1 MEGRTVEERPDVAAP
16 RATTRPIPGAT
27 AVAPGVRPPRKL
39 LDRVRDAIRVRHYS
53 RRTEDAYLG
62 WTRRFVLF
70 HDLRHPETMGEHEI
84 ASFLTD
90 LAVRGGVSSSTQNQ
104 ALAALLFLYR
114 DVLGIQLT
122 WTDDV
127 VRAKR
132 PRRLPVVLTREEVRA
147 VLAAL
152 AGVHRVM
159 AELLYGSGLRLTECI
174 ELRIKDVDFSGNQ
187 IVVRG
192 GKGARDRV
200 TMLPRRVQPRLRAH
214 VARVRLLH
222 DRDLAAG
229 RGSVPL
235 PGALDRKYPGGSV
248 ELAWQFLFPA
258 SRLTRLPDG
267 HCYRLHQHE
276 SALQR
281 AVKDAVRSARITK
294 RATCHTFRHS
304 FATHLL
310 ESGYDIRT
318 VQELLGHR
326 DVATT
331 MIYTHVLNR
340 GGLGVTSPADV
351 L

>member
-1 MEGRTVEERPDVAAP
+1 MERQTPEEHPPAPPPREVVRPTQCV
-16 RATTRPIPGAT
+16 PGPSAS
-27 AVAPGVRPPRKL
+27 AKPPRKL

-62 WTRRFVLF
+62 WTRRYVHF

-90 LAVRGGVSSSTQNQ
+90 LAVRGAVSSSTQNQ

-132 PRRLPVVLTREEVRA
+132 PRRLPVVLTRQEVRS
-147 VLAAL
+147 VLGTL
-152 AGVHRVM
+152 TGVHRLM
-159 AELLYGSGLRLTECI
+159 AALLYGSGLRLTECL

-222 DRDLAAG
+222 DRDRAAG

-235 PGALDRKYPGGSV
+235 PGALDRKYPGSAV
-248 ELAWQFLFPA
+248 ELGWQFLFPA
-258 SRLTRLPDG
+258 ARTTRLPDG
-267 HCYRLHQHE
+267 HHYRLHLHE
-276 SALQR
+276 SSLQR
-281 AVKDAVRSARITK
+281 AVKDAIRASGITK
-294 RATCHTFRHS
+294 RASCHTFRHS

-326 DVATT
+326 DVSTT
-331 MIYTHVLNR
+331 MIYTHVLNK

>member
-1 MEGRTVEERPDVAAP
+1 MEQP
-16 RATTRPIPGAT
+16 ATQPPPEPYSPPPN
-27 AVAPGVRPPRKL
+27 APGVPEAARPPRKL
-39 LDRVRDAIRVRHYS
+39 LDRIRDAIRVRHYS
-53 RRTEDAYLG
+53 RRTEVAYLG
-62 WTRRFVLF
+62 WARRFIHY

-90 LAVRGGVSSSTQNQ
+90 LAVRGAVSSSTQNQ

-114 DVLGIQLT
+114 DVLGHQLT

-132 PRRLPVVLTREEVRA
+132 PKRLPVVLTREEVRA
-147 VLAAL
+147 VLASL
-152 AGVHRVM
+152 SGVHRVM
-159 AELLYGSGLRLTECI
+159 AELLYGSGLRLTECL
-174 ELRIKDVDFSGNQ
+174 ELRIKDIDFSGNQ

-222 DRDLAAG
+222 DRDCAAG
-229 RGSVPL
+229 RGAAPL
-235 PGALDRKYPGGSV
+235 PTALARKYPTQER

-258 SRLTRLPDG
+258 TRSTRLPSG
-267 HCYRLHQHE
+267 HYYRLHQHE
-276 SALQR
+276 SSLQR
-281 AVKDAVRSARITK
+281 AVKDAVRAAGITK
-294 RATCHTFRHS
+294 RASCHTFRHS

-340 GGLGVTSPADV
+340 GGRGVTSPADV

>member
-1 MEGRTVEERPDVAAP
+1 MERQLPEERPPTAAP
-16 RATTRPIPGAT
+16 RAIAQPSPGSTET
-27 AVAPGVRPPRKL
+27 ARGAKPPRKL
-39 LDRVRDAIRVRHYS
+39 LDRIRDAIRVRHYS

-62 WTRRFVLF
+62 WTRRFVHF
-70 HDLRHPETMGEHEI
+70 HDLRHPDTMGEHEI

-114 DVLGIQLT
+114 DVLGHQVT

-132 PRRLPVVLTREEVRA
+132 PKRLPVVLTREEVRA

-152 AGVHRVM
+152 GGVHRVM
-159 AELLYGSGLRLTECI
+159 AELLYGSGLRLTECL

-222 DRDLAAG
+222 DRDRAAG
-229 RGSVPL
+229 RGAVPL
-235 PGALDRKYPGGSV
+235 PGALDRKYPGGAV
-248 ELAWQFLFPA
+248 DLAWQFVFPA
-258 SRLTRLPDG
+258 ARTTRLPDG
-267 HCYRLHQHE
+267 LHYRLHVHE
-276 SALQR
+276 SSLQR
-281 AVKDAVRSARITK
+281 AVKDAVRQAGITK
-294 RATCHTFRHS
+294 RASCHTFRHS